1 MTCDALFSFFIKDRC
16 EVNIF
21 TIVMV
26 SPLGTLLA
34 DLFMS
39 NLELKLNR
47 FSTSNLKYGLDMLM
61 TFFAFLKNNRIL
73 MIF

>member
-1 MTCDALFSFFIKDRC
+1 MG
-16 EVNIF
+16 
-21 TIVMV
+21 

-47 FSTSNLKYGLDMLM
+47 FSTNNLKYGLDMLM